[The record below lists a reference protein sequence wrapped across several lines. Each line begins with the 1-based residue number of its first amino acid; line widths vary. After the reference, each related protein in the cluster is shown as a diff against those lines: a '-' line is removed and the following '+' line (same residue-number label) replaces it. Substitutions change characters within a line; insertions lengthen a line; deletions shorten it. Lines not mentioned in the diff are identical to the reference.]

1 LPVVKINGTLRGI
14 SFKIRYDSVKPHYRF
29 VLEYLIGELPVLWSR
44 LSRRKA
50 CWTLMTW
57 ELMWVVQ
64 SVHLSMLIIY

>member
-44 LSRRKA
+44 LDGRLVEHWWLESW
-50 CWTLMTW
+50 C
-57 ELMWVVQ
+57 ELYNPYTCPCLLYM
-64 SVHLSMLIIY
+64 